1 MRNLPKARVA
11 RLAGC
16 HKKQKAGYCQDA
28 SPKLTHSDAL
38 NNKTLAVNDIRSET
52 SNRTLSVNSIKSKA
66 LEYWQDE
73 LATKE
78 EATRVIYLKNFKEFL
93 QYSEKIA
100 DRQIE
105 QRRENL
111 TDKDLR
117 IQRTKAIKGDKR

>member
-1 MRNLPKARVA
+1 LSDRTEAISA
-11 RLAGC
+11 TTAE
-16 HKKQKAGYCQDA
+16 
-28 SPKLTHSDAL
+28 SPAL
-38 NNKTLAVNDIRSET
+38 K
-52 SNRTLSVNSIKSKA
+52 
-66 LEYWQDE
+66 YWKDE

-93 QYSEKIA
+93 QYSGKTA
-100 DRQIE
+100 DQQIE